1 MNKKSR
7 KIVFNVVAIALLVIG
22 FVWVCSRF
30 VHLGRVEYTDNAQ
43 VRQHIVPV
51 NSRLQGF
58 IKKIYFEEYEP
69 VHKGDTLLLIEDAE
83 FRLRVAQAEADYQN
97 ALAGRSAMGTAVS
110 TAHNNLAVSDA
121 GIEEVEV
128 LLKNAE
134 KDYERY
140 KKLLPEEAVTQQQYD
155 GMKTNY
161 EALKAKYE
169 MLVRQ
174 RRSASLVKDEQA
186 QRLDQ
191 NEAAVAVAEAA
202 LDLANLNLSY
212 TVVLAPC
219 DGVTSRKTIQE
230 GQLIQPGQTLVSIVD
245 EAEKWVVANY
255 KETQTAHIAKGMPV
269 DMTID
274 AIPGVVYKGR
284 VQSISKA
291 TGARLQGVGAHV
303 GAGSVV
309 SLLHSGVPVLGGYLP
324 LVGERDDGGHDAD
337 AGRYTHGRLCL
348 VYRHYDDF
356 PRPVPAEIQVADT
369 HHSAHR
375 GRGAYRGQYYHDEH
389 RQPDGTGDNLFLHG
403 SVAHVGNLRVLLV
416 DTVAHHPHA

>member
-1 MNKKSR
+1 MNKRTR
-7 KIVFNVVAIALLVIG
+7 KIVFNVVVITLLVTG

-51 NSRLQGF
+51 NSRVQGF
-58 IKKIYFEEYEP
+58 IKKIYFEEYAF

-140 KKLLPEEAVTQQQYD
+140 RKLLSEEAVTQQQYD
-155 GMKTNY
+155 GVKTNY

-174 RRSASLVKDEQA
+174 KRSASLVKEEQS
-186 QRLDQ
+186 QRLNQ

-202 LDLANLNLSY
+202 LDLAKLNLSY

-245 EAEKWVVANY
+245 EQEKWVVANY
-255 KETQTAHIAKGMPV
+255 KETQTAHIAEGMPV
-269 DMTID
+269 EMTVD

-291 TGARLQGVGAHV
+291 TGAQYSLVPQDNS
-303 GAGSVV
+303 AGNFVKV
-309 SLLHSGVPVLGGYLP
+309 EQRVPVRIVFSEENSSEDMNRLRAGLNVECEVNY
-324 LVGERDDGGHDAD
+324 RDHD
-337 AGRYTHGRLCL
+337 
-348 VYRHYDDF
+348 
-356 PRPVPAEIQVADT
+356 
-369 HHSAHR
+369 SAR
-375 GRGAYRGQYYHDEH
+375 
-389 RQPDGTGDNLFLHG
+389 
-403 SVAHVGNLRVLLV
+403 
-416 DTVAHHPHA
+416 

>member
-1 MNKKSR
+1 M
-7 KIVFNVVAIALLVIG
+7 
-22 FVWVCSRF
+22 WVCSRF

-58 IKKIYFEEYEP
+58 IKKIYFEEYAP

-83 FRLRVAQAEADYQN
+83 FRLRLAQAEADYQN
-97 ALAGRSAMGTAVS
+97 ALAGRGAMGAAVS

-121 GIEEVEV
+121 GIEEAEV

-140 KKLLPEEAVTQQQYD
+140 RKLLSEEAVTQQQYD
-155 GMKTNY
+155 GVKTNY

-174 RRSASLVKDEQA
+174 RRSASLVKDEQS
-186 QRLDQ
+186 QRLSQ
-191 NEAAVAVAEAA
+191 NEAAVTVAEAA
-202 LDLANLNLSY
+202 LDLAKLNLSY

-255 KETQTAHIAKGMPV
+255 KETQTAHIAEGMPV

-284 VQSISKA
+284 VQSLSKA
-291 TGARLQGVGAHV
+291 TGA
-303 GAGSVV
+303 
-309 SLLHSGVPVLGGYLP
+309 
-324 LVGERDDGGHDAD
+324 
-337 AGRYTHGRLCL
+337 
-348 VYRHYDDF
+348 
-356 PRPVPAEIQVADT
+356 
-369 HHSAHR
+369 
-375 GRGAYRGQYYHDEH
+375 
-389 RQPDGTGDNLFLHG
+389 
-403 SVAHVGNLRVLLV
+403 
-416 DTVAHHPHA
+416 

>member
-43 VRQHIVPV
+43 VRQYIVPV
-51 NSRLQGF
+51 NSRMQGF

-140 KKLLPEEAVTQQQYD
+140 KKLLSEEAVTQQQYD

-245 EAEKWVVANY
+245 EAETWVVANY

-274 AIPGVVYKGR
+274 AIPGVVLK
-284 VQSISKA
+284 
-291 TGARLQGVGAHV
+291 VGC
-303 GAGSVV
+303 SP
-309 SLLHSGVPVLGGYLP
+309 S
-324 LVGERDDGGHDAD
+324 RK
-337 AGRYTHGRLCL
+337 
-348 VYRHYDDF
+348 
-356 PRPVPAEIQVADT
+356 
-369 HHSAHR
+369 
-375 GRGAYRGQYYHDEH
+375 
-389 RQPDGTGDNLFLHG
+389 
-403 SVAHVGNLRVLLV
+403 LRVPSIRWYRK
-416 DTVAHHPHA
+416 TTRPATS

>member
-128 LLKNAE
+128 LLKNAQ

-140 KKLLPEEAVTQQQYD
+140 RKLLSEEAVTQQQYD
-155 GMKTNY
+155 VVKTNY

-174 RRSASLVKDEQA
+174 RRSASLVKDEQS

-230 GQLIQPGQTLVSIVD
+230 GQFIQPGQTLVSIVD
-245 EAEKWVVANY
+245 EAETWVVANY

-291 TGARLQGVGAHV
+291 TGAQYSLVPQDNS
-303 GAGSVV
+303 AGNFVKV
-309 SLLHSGVPVLGGYLP
+309 EQRIPVRIVFSEENSPEDMDKLRAGLNVECEVKY
-324 LVGERDDGGHDAD
+324 RDHD
-337 AGRYTHGRLCL
+337 
-348 VYRHYDDF
+348 
-356 PRPVPAEIQVADT
+356 
-369 HHSAHR
+369 SAR
-375 GRGAYRGQYYHDEH
+375 
-389 RQPDGTGDNLFLHG
+389 
-403 SVAHVGNLRVLLV
+403 
-416 DTVAHHPHA
+416 